1 MTIFGLEPAAQ
12 IVVLQGLSTYTA
24 LASAWCFAR
33 PVLRGQTVSS
43 SKSILSSISSSQ
55 TGVDELVKRA
65 TKVLEKRETDN
76 HPLAKRDN
84 NWGRFLLAVSL
95 VLFTAAVILQIK
107 TEPSFHSP
115 NSTLGNKSV
124 PK

>member
-12 IVVLQGLSTYTA
+12 IVILQGLSTYTA

-43 SKSILSSISSSQ
+43 SKSILSSISASQ

-76 HPLAKRDN
+76 QPLARRDN
-84 NWGRFLLAVSL
+84 NWGRFFLGVSL
-95 VLFTAAVILQIK
+95 VLFTAAVILQIQ
-107 TEPSFHSP
+107 TEPSFHP
-115 NSTLGNKSV
+115 AKPIPTAKTV
-124 PK
+124 P

>member
-12 IVVLQGLSTYTA
+12 IVILQGLSTYTA

-43 SKSILSSISSSQ
+43 SKSILSSISASQ

-76 HPLAKRDN
+76 QPLARRDN
-84 NWGRFLLAVSL
+84 NWGRFFLGVSL
-95 VLFTAAVILQIK
+95 VLFTVAVILQIQ
-107 TEPSFHSP
+107 TEPSFHP
-115 NSTLGNKSV
+115 AKPTPTTKTV
-124 PK
+124 P